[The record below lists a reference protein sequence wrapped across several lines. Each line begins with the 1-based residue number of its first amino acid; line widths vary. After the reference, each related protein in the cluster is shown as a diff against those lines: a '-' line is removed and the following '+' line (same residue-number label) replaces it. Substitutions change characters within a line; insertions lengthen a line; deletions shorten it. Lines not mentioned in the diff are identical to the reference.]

1 MAQAFSY
8 VRFSNAQQAQGN
20 SYERQTDKARR
31 YAEAHGLTLA
41 TAAEHQ
47 FFDQGKSAYKAKHL
61 DDEGQLRRFLSL
73 VEDGSIE
80 PGSFLL
86 IESLDR
92 LSREKVRDALPRFL
106 DLLQRGIKIVTLSD
120 NRVYDQDYNDIDL
133 IVSIISMSRAHEE
146 SAMKSQRLKAVWD
159 SKHKAAISSK
169 KPIGGNCPAWLEY
182 KDGEYEII
190 EEKAEIVRRIYS
202 LCIQGYGYT
211 NIIKLLNQ
219 EGIPLLDDS
228 NRNKAGAWGVSGIW
242 RILSN
247 KATIGTFLFKGDEI
261 PNYFPTVI
269 DEGTFY
275 EARAAIEQRK
285 RTASSNPGKGMNV
298 WQKIAYC
305 TSCKAPMHFVRK
317 RENNEYLRCSAYA
330 KGNCTQ
336 QPISTKSTELV
347 FKELLP
353 KLDSLSLVQTNT
365 NALTKELTINRGKQG
380 EIKARIE
387 AIQAQMMD
395 ISTALPPTVLKML
408 TALDTELQTYAQ
420 REDEIVN
427 SLSMEKLID
436 KDEFFKRLDLVSFAG
451 RSKANSLLKS
461 LNIKVFMS
469 RNKMFVQYDVERDTF
484 PVLSVFE
491 HKGELIWWG
500 KDEITKNV
508 AEAQGDGAVESL
520 VRTMM
525 KVTGLDEE
533 SVVEMTQ
540 QFIDQKLTNN
550 RR

>member
-20 SYERQTDKARR
+20 SYQRQTDKAQR
-31 YAEAHGLTLA
+31 YAQAHGLTLA

-182 KDGEYEII
+182 RDGGYEII
-190 EEKAEIVRRIYS
+190 EEKAEVVRRIYS
-202 LCIQGYGYT
+202 LCIEGHGYT
-211 NIIKLLNQ
+211 SIIKLLNQ

-269 DEGTFY
+269 DEQTFY

-285 RTASSNPGKGMNV
+285 RTGSSNPGKGMNV
-298 WQKIAYC
+298 WQKLAYC
-305 TSCKAPMHFVRK
+305 AFCKAPMHYVKK

-380 EIKARIE
+380 EIKARLE

-395 ISTALPPTVLKML
+395 ISTTLPPTVLKML

-436 KDEFFKRLDLVSFAG
+436 KDEFFKRLDLISFAG

-469 RNKMFVQYDVERDTF
+469 RNKMFVVYDVVRDEI
-484 PVLSVFE
+484 PILSVFE
-491 HKGELIWWG
+491 HKGEIVWWD
-500 KDEITKNV
+500 KVEEIKTI
-508 AEAQGDGAVESL
+508 AEGQGDGSAESL
-520 VRTMM
+520 VRTLM
-525 KVTGLDEE
+525 KVSSFDEE
-533 SVVEMTQ
+533 RVVELL
-540 QFIDQKLTNN
+540 INYLEEIREK
-550 RR
+550 